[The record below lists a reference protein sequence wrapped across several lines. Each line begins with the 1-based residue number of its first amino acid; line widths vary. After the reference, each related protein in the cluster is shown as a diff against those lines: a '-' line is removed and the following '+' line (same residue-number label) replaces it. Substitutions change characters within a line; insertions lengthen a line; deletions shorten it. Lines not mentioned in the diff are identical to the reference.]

1 MTFVLVVFGA
11 IVGALSTGG
20 ASWYAEL
27 RDRRLKRKVAARLI
41 LGDLYLAEGGADEV
55 LRVGSWANIEWG
67 DPIETWRESRE
78 PFAASVDAWEWTAVD
93 NAFRILGRIGARAV
107 REKDRNHGH
116 LSTAARRELGF
127 LSEQAGKARAIVLPH
142 VGSEKERVR
151 LTKEIERQRD
161 GESIADARL
170 L

>member
-1 MTFVLVVFGA
+1 MTFALVVFGA

-67 DPIETWRESRE
+67 DPVETWRESRE

-93 NAFRILGRIGARAV
+93 NAFRILGRVGARAA
-107 REKDRNHGH
+107 REKDLNQGH
-116 LSTAARRELGF
+116 LGSAAKRELGF
-127 LSEQAGKARAIVLPH
+127 LSEQAGKARMIVLPH
-142 VGSEKERVR
+142 VGSEKERAE
-151 LTKEIERQRD
+151 LTKEIERQRNA
-161 GESIADARL
+161 ESTGQAEP
-170 L
+170 